1 MGSLQGPT
9 VSWVV
14 LTIQLSGIVSAC
26 LARFSEGCACQRF
39 CQGLFF
45 LCLALVAAS
54 AVVTLRLEPDCW
66 LTSGGILAAMVV
78 TATFQ
83 LGQSRRAVAW

>member
-1 MGSLQGPT
+1 MVFLQGPA
-9 VSWVV
+9 VPWAVLVV
-14 LTIQLSGIVSAC
+14 QIAGIVSAC

-45 LCLALVAAS
+45 LCLALVATS
-54 AVVTLRLEPDCW
+54 AVISLRFEPDCW

-78 TATFQ
+78 AATFQ
-83 LGQSRRAVAW
+83 FGPSRKAVAW